1 MNHGDLKQFA
11 FIMYGLADNF
21 SAKIT
26 PEGIDFR
33 FEALKNFEIDQVKA
47 AAVRLVKSRKFL
59 KMPTIA
65 EFIEA
70 IDGTPDDRAESEA
83 YKVLDGIRIF
93 GSYNPPRFEDPAT
106 ARIVGR
112 MGWGNLCSML
122 ENQQKWFVK
131 DFMEAYKAESR
142 RQNTGQI
149 ESAVVEDDQIRRL
162 LDTITRSVSED

>member
-59 KMPTIA
+59 KMPTVA

-70 IDGTPDDRAESEA
+70 IEGTPDDRAESEA
-83 YKVLDGIRIF
+83 MKVIDNIRLI
-93 GSYNPPRFEDPAT
+93 GRYSQPRFEDPVT
-106 ARIVGR
+106 ARVVGR
-112 MGWGNLCSML
+112 MGWNNLCSL
-122 ENQQKWFVK
+122 PEDQQKWFVR
-131 DFMEAYKAESR
+131 DFMEFYKSETR
-142 RQNTGQI
+142 RKETAGI
-149 ESAVVEDDQIRRL
+149 AAAAVDHDVKKLLEGITKGVEG
-162 LDTITRSVSED
+162 